1 VAKNDMTASFDR
13 PVKGQLWVR
22 LDNGDE
28 WKAGPDDLGKFGL
41 GNKLDLYVRARD
53 MLAEGL
59 GLPPGEIP
67 GDDRYDA
74 ANLVRYLIECALMY
88 AHSPWANE
96 KGEPWAEDAEYGDD
110 VREALQAALISADQV
125 ADDGQP

>member
-1 VAKNDMTASFDR
+1 MGDHPTATFQR
-13 PVKGQLWVR
+13 PVKGKLWVR

-28 WKAGPDDLGKFGL
+28 WIAGPDDLAKFGL
-41 GNKLDLYVRARD
+41 AVRLDLYVRARD

-74 ANLVRYLIECALMY
+74 ANLVRYLIECAVMY
-88 AHSPWANE
+88 DHSPWANAE
-96 KGEPWAEDAEYGDD
+96 GEPWAADDEGDGD
-110 VREALQAALISADQV
+110 CRTQLRAALLPGEASDA
-125 ADDGQP
+125 G